1 MNAFDDNA
9 DGDNSVFF
17 DKEVIAPLVS
27 GIVNDILIKET
38 YDDAKTQVLIDQIC
52 GRSMA
57 ALADLQ
63 LGMKFVCSCIIV
75 QNNGAGWGSATSA
88 YSSSTD
94 DIFIYHWPDRK
105 LKEAAT
111 CNLNCVTT
119 VAGFV
124 V

>member
-63 LGMKFVCSCIIV
+63 LGMKFVSSCIIV
-75 QNNGAGWGSATSA
+75 QNKGVLTSQNTKFPFFLFT
-88 YSSSTD
+88 SLLGV
-94 DIFIYHWPDRK
+94 F
-105 LKEAAT
+105 
-111 CNLNCVTT
+111 
-119 VAGFV
+119 
-124 V
+124 